1 MAIMK
6 FNGIGISAM
15 AGAVPSHVIEN
26 LKYTE
31 FFPQDQV
38 NEVVEKV
45 GVYERR
51 FADSQTCSSDLCFAA
66 AQKLILDNDIDRSE
80 IDLLVFIS
88 QTQDYR
94 MPATSIT
101 LQHRLGL
108 PSSCI
113 AFDIN
118 LGCSAF
124 IYGMSVVYGM
134 MQNKGIRKALILDG
148 ETRSKVYGPR
158 DRRSAFIFGDGGVAA
173 LVERDE
179 KFGETTLSLNSDG
192 SRADLIMIKA
202 GGYRHPSTP
211 ETLEE
216 RVVDEYGNMRSQ
228 EQGYMKGG
236 DVFNFVIRE
245 IPRDLKRTLAESGKT
260 TDELDYIVFHQANN
274 FINSY
279 IAKKMKLDVDKIPH
293 TIEKFGNTSSVSVP
307 LTIVSELKGKLNGSK
322 TLMLSAFG
330 VGMTWASAIASF
342 VDTKISDIVEVA
354 EGQPVDESLRREY
367 SPIERDSEESETKPQ
382 KDE

>member
-1 MAIMK
+1 MK
-6 FNGIGISAM
+6 FQGIGISAM
-15 AGAVPSHVIEN
+15 AGAVPSHIIEN

-31 FFPQDQV
+31 FFPQEQV

-51 FADSQTCSSDLCFAA
+51 FADAQTCSSDLCFAA
-66 AQKLILDNDIDRSE
+66 AQKLFADNDIDRSE

-94 MPATSIT
+94 MPATACT

-108 PSSCI
+108 PNSCI

-124 IYGMSVVYGM
+124 IYGMSVVYSM
-134 MQNKGIRKALILDG
+134 MQSSGLRKALILDG

-211 ETLEE
+211 ETLKE
-216 RVVDEYGNMRSQ
+216 RVVDEYGNMRSE

-245 IPRDLKRTLAESGKT
+245 IPRDLKKTLAESGRT
-260 TDELDYIVFHQANN
+260 VEELDYIVFHQANN

-279 IAKKMKLDVDKIPH
+279 IAKKMKLDVNKIPH

-307 LTIVSELKGKLNGSK
+307 LTIVSELRGKLEGSK

-342 VDTKISDIVEVA
+342 VDTKISEIVEVC

-367 SPIERDSEESETKPQ
+367 TPIEGESEESDTHPN